1 MDYYIRST
9 GGRIVDLTVAGDPP
23 RTRRSACV
31 PVPRVWMRSPS
42 WDLGWLIGSAAVVPL
57 GLVAVWSGMS
67 ADLINLGVTLLV
79 GGPHLFSTYLATYL
93 DPRFRRAHVPF
104 LVATTLLVPAFVW
117 TLGLLDYQVLLSF
130 FIFAAS
136 AHVLQQNAYLAGVY
150 RARSRRREPGWSR
163 WIDWGVLGLS
173 FYPIASWKLARGE
186 FYLGDVQVVIPEVAR
201 TTAACAAVSVAFAA
215 FVAAW
220 MAKSAWEWRRGTLNA
235 PKTILIAFTGLVA
248 FFIPLAASG
257 DRMELAFQTVNLWH
271 SIQYLGLVWLILQLR
286 REHGQLDSPLLRRL
300 AGPSAWPFYGACIA
314 VTAALLGVVVV
325 LARLDPLGIPFGRYY
340 LLGILSALLIHYVL
354 DAYLF
359 AVSIRPGADASRFP
373 YAGPLRP

>member
-1 MDYYIRST
+1 M
-9 GGRIVDLTVAGDPP
+9 DLTLAARSPH
-23 RTRRSACV
+23 TRRSTAV
-31 PVPRVWMRSPS
+31 EAPRIWMRSPS

-57 GLVAVWSGMS
+57 GLLAVWSGVS

-93 DPRFRRAHVPF
+93 DPRFRRSHRPL
-104 LVATTLLVPAFVW
+104 LVATTLLVPAVVW
-117 TLGLLDYQVLLSF
+117 TLGLLDYPTLLSF

-150 RARSRRREPGWSR
+150 RSRAGHPEPAWSR

-186 FYLGDVQVVIPEVAR
+186 FFLGDVQILIPAFAK
-201 TTAACAAVSVAFAA
+201 TTAACATISAAFAA
-215 FVAAW
+215 FVLAW
-220 MAKSAWEWRRGTLNA
+220 MGKTAWEWRRGALNP
-235 PKTILIAFTGLVA
+235 PKTILIAFTGVVA

-257 DRMELAFQTVNLWH
+257 ERMELAFQTVNFWH
-271 SIQYLGLVWLILQLR
+271 SIQYLGLVWLVLQLR
-286 REHGQLDSPLLRRL
+286 RERGQLDSPFLRRL
-300 AGPSAWPFYGACIA
+300 AGPSAWPFYGVCAA
-314 VTAALLGVVVV
+314 VTVALLALVAG
-325 LARLDPLGIPFGRYY
+325 LARLDPLGLPFGRYY

-359 AVSIRPGADASRFP
+359 AASIRSRADASRIP
-373 YAGPLRP
+373 YAATR